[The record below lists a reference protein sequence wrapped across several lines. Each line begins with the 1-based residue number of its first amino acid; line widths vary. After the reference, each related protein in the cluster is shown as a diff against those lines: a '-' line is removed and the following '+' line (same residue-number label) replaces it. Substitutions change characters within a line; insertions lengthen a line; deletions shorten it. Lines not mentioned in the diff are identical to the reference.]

1 MLTLVA
7 VKRPRGFLLDVHAA
21 CYSRHTRPPAIYIYM
36 HPRGLLLDAH
46 AACKQHAHAAS
57 RQARMAWNQMST
69 LSCHMPTRL
78 TSRCP
83 RGLLEHA
90 HAKCTGGLQPDV
102 HAAWLVRAHAAGWLP
117 NVHAAWGCLPTWHT
131 AICQRGLRLD
141 AHVACRQHA
150 PAVGSQVCAR
160 RASRSLL
167 PQVRAACSQMP
178 TLSCHVSARL
188 ASRYPRGLLEHAH
201 AK

>member
-1 MLTLVA
+1 M
-7 VKRPRGFLLDVHAA
+7 
-21 CYSRHTRPPAIYIYM
+21 
-36 HPRGLLLDAH
+36 LLDAH

-57 RQARMAWNQMST
+57 RQARAWPGARCLRSHVT
-69 LSCHMPTRL
+69 
-78 TSRCP
+78 CP
-83 RGLLEHA
+83 RGLL
-90 HAKCTGGLQPDV
+90 LDV
-102 HAAWLVRAHAAGWLP
+102 HAACWNMPMPSAREACTQMSTLLATRCTRDLLVQAHAAGWLP
-117 NVHAAWGCLPTWHT
+117 NVHAAWGCLPARHT
-131 AICQRGLRLD
+131 AICPRGLRLD
-141 AHVACRQHA
+141 AHAACRQHA

-167 PQVRAACSQMP
+167 LQVRAACRQMC